1 MEKKKTSIR
10 IAQESRKKNNKTG
23 YFIGYITVMN
33 GMSAFALAVAWCWG
47 MSAIFHMEMDTKMI
61 LLWLLLISMLFSA
74 GYGMSRIG
82 GIGAGLGAAAAGI
95 WYKWD
100 ICVRIGREVFGQL
113 REGAAGNVEHL
124 YQNIEMDTISI
135 LVLMLPFL
143 LVLIVILYEG
153 KGRWAAAVFIILQ
166 FVCAG
171 CMDEFPMTE
180 MGVLLFNGGMYF
192 LTGMIA
198 ADRTASGDIT
208 RMVQIRMELRRLI
221 RGGIGLAVLLLVAF
235 GSGKQL
241 NVVKEEKDGWYMT
254 ARNTVRERLDETI
267 ADAKE
272 RLTGQKTVR
281 AKEESEK
288 KKEAQKAAKSTA
300 EPQKAKSTDDAD
312 PARLKRKL
320 PVLETTG
327 ASGTTDKSGTANS
340 ILKDEIGNLNQI
352 TGFVPDDSVAKSVT
366 ITYRPEST
374 VYVAERY
381 GVFYEDDTWKDI
393 EHSGKDDEEEM
404 WEHMEDY
411 LSCPTDL
418 QKLTHYYIEEIG
430 GIDGEWKDSKS
441 EIEAIRKKICEAL
454 WELAV
459 YDTEP
464 GATPA
469 GKDFV
474 EYFLFENRKGFCVHF
489 ASAGTLLF
497 RLAGKEARYAEG
509 YAVPASAFEEQ
520 EDGTYQAQIS
530 GAMGHAWCQVWC
542 LDDGYWE
549 NVEVT
554 PPAGIEQIQKS
565 VEEMKLPKGR
575 LARILYQN
583 AGWLKPAGGILTAGL
598 MLAVFYLQGKK
609 RCLALKKRVGKMTA
623 GELYGCVLR
632 VAKIKGIKMAEP
644 TGQSTLEI
652 LKEKF
657 PEITA
662 EQWEKLYGQVLQELF
677 GRKEEQSQEQRKEQQ
692 IWQRKFYSRFSETAE
707 RDMNWYQKILFR
719 SIFCMKYEKK
729 I

>member
-1 MEKKKTSIR
+1 
-10 IAQESRKKNNKTG
+10 
-23 YFIGYITVMN
+23 
-33 GMSAFALAVAWCWG
+33 
-47 MSAIFHMEMDTKMI
+47 
-61 LLWLLLISMLFSA
+61 
-74 GYGMSRIG
+74 MSRIG

-100 ICVRIGREVFGQL
+100 ICVGMGRRVFGQL
-113 REGAAGNVEHL
+113 RQGIAGNAEHL
-124 YQNIEMDTISI
+124 YQNMEMDTISI
-135 LVLMLPFL
+135 LALMLPFL
-143 LVLIVILYEG
+143 LVLIAILYEG
-153 KGRWAAAVFIILQ
+153 KGRWAAAVFIILP

-198 ADRTASGDIT
+198 TDRTASGDIT
-208 RMVQIRMELRRLI
+208 QMGQIRMELRRLI

-300 EPQKAKSTDDAD
+300 ESQKAKSTDDTD

-418 QKLTHYYIEEIG
+418 QKLTRYYIEEIG

-441 EIEAIRKKICEAL
+441 E
-454 WELAV
+454 
-459 YDTEP
+459 
-464 GATPA
+464 
-469 GKDFV
+469 V

-549 NVEVT
+549 NIEVT

-575 LARILYQN
+575 LARILY
-583 AGWLKPAGGILTAGL
+583 
-598 MLAVFYLQGKK
+598 
-609 RCLALKKRVGKMTA
+609 
-623 GELYGCVLR
+623 
-632 VAKIKGIKMAEP
+632 
-644 TGQSTLEI
+644 
-652 LKEKF
+652 
-657 PEITA
+657 
-662 EQWEKLYGQVLQELF
+662 
-677 GRKEEQSQEQRKEQQ
+677 
-692 IWQRKFYSRFSETAE
+692 
-707 RDMNWYQKILFR
+707 
-719 SIFCMKYEKK
+719 
-729 I
+729 

>member
-10 IAQESRKKNNKTG
+10 IAQESRKKNNETG
-23 YFIGYITVMN
+23 YFTGYITVLN
-33 GMSAFALAVAWCWG
+33 GMSAFALAAAWGWG
-47 MSAIFHMEMDTKMI
+47 MSEIFRIEMDTKVI
-61 LLWLLLISMLFSA
+61 LLGLLLISMLFSA
-74 GYGMSRIG
+74 GYGMSRVG

-100 ICVRIGREVFGQL
+100 ICVGMGRRVFGQL
-113 REGAAGNVEHL
+113 RQGTAGDAEHL
-124 YQNIEMDTISI
+124 YQNIEMDTISV

-143 LVLIVILYEG
+143 LVLIAILYEG
-153 KGRWAAAVFIILQ
+153 KGRWAAAVFIILP

-171 CMDEFPMTE
+171 CVDEFPMTE
-180 MGVLLFNGGMYF
+180 MGVLLFNGGMYL

-208 RMVQIRMELRRLI
+208 QMVQIRMELRRLI

-254 ARNTVRERLDETI
+254 ARNTVRERLDEAI

-300 EPQKAKSTDDAD
+300 ESQKAKSTDDTD

-418 QKLTHYYIEEIG
+418 QKLTHYYIEEIQ
-430 GIDGEWKDSKS
+430 SQRLRQS
-441 EIEAIRKKICEAL
+441 EKR
-454 WELAV
+454 
-459 YDTEP
+459 
-464 GATPA
+464 
-469 GKDFV
+469 
-474 EYFLFENRKGFCVHF
+474 
-489 ASAGTLLF
+489 SA
-497 RLAGKEARYAEG
+497 
-509 YAVPASAFEEQ
+509 
-520 EDGTYQAQIS
+520 
-530 GAMGHAWCQVWC
+530 
-542 LDDGYWE
+542 
-549 NVEVT
+549 
-554 PPAGIEQIQKS
+554 
-565 VEEMKLPKGR
+565 
-575 LARILYQN
+575 
-583 AGWLKPAGGILTAGL
+583 
-598 MLAVFYLQGKK
+598 
-609 RCLALKKRVGKMTA
+609 
-623 GELYGCVLR
+623 
-632 VAKIKGIKMAEP
+632 
-644 TGQSTLEI
+644 
-652 LKEKF
+652 
-657 PEITA
+657 
-662 EQWEKLYGQVLQELF
+662 KLYGNLQSMIQNLVQHRQEKILWNIFFLKTGRASVSILHQQELYYS
-677 GRKEEQSQEQRKEQQ
+677 GLPEKRQDMRKDMQFRRVHLKNRKTEL
-692 IWQRKFYSRFSETAE
+692 IRHRSAE
-707 RDMNWYQKILFR
+707 RWDMPGVRYGALMTDTGKML
-719 SIFCMKYEKK
+719 K
-729 I
+729 

>member
-100 ICVRIGREVFGQL
+100 ICVRIGRKVFGQL

-312 PARLKRKL
+312 TARLKRKL

-418 QKLTHYYIEEIG
+418 QKLTHYYIET
-430 GIDGEWKDSKS
+430 S
-441 EIEAIRKKICEAL
+441 
-454 WELAV
+454 
-459 YDTEP
+459 
-464 GATPA
+464 
-469 GKDFV
+469 
-474 EYFLFENRKGFCVHF
+474 
-489 ASAGTLLF
+489 
-497 RLAGKEARYAEG
+497 
-509 YAVPASAFEEQ
+509 
-520 EDGTYQAQIS
+520 
-530 GAMGHAWCQVWC
+530 
-542 LDDGYWE
+542 
-549 NVEVT
+549 
-554 PPAGIEQIQKS
+554 
-565 VEEMKLPKGR
+565 
-575 LARILYQN
+575 
-583 AGWLKPAGGILTAGL
+583 
-598 MLAVFYLQGKK
+598 
-609 RCLALKKRVGKMTA
+609 
-623 GELYGCVLR
+623 
-632 VAKIKGIKMAEP
+632 
-644 TGQSTLEI
+644 
-652 LKEKF
+652 
-657 PEITA
+657 
-662 EQWEKLYGQVLQELF
+662 
-677 GRKEEQSQEQRKEQQ
+677 
-692 IWQRKFYSRFSETAE
+692 
-707 RDMNWYQKILFR
+707 
-719 SIFCMKYEKK
+719 
-729 I
+729 

>member
-23 YFIGYITVMN
+23 YFTGYITVMN
-33 GMSAFALAVAWCWG
+33 GMSAFALAAAWCWG

-100 ICVRIGREVFGQL
+100 ICVRIGRKVFGQL

-418 QKLTHYYIEEIG
+418 QKLTRYYIEEIG

-441 EIEAIRKKICEAL
+441 E
-454 WELAV
+454 
-459 YDTEP
+459 
-464 GATPA
+464 
-469 GKDFV
+469 V

>member
-23 YFIGYITVMN
+23 YFTGYITVMN
-33 GMSAFALAVAWCWG
+33 GMSAFALAAAWCWG

-100 ICVRIGREVFGQL
+100 ICVRIGRKVFGQL

-254 ARNTVRERLDETI
+254 ARNTVRERLDEAI

-300 EPQKAKSTDDAD
+300 ESQKAKSTDDTD

-352 TGFVPDDSVAKSVT
+352 TGFVPDDSVAKSV
-366 ITYRPEST
+366 
-374 VYVAERY
+374 
-381 GVFYEDDTWKDI
+381 K
-393 EHSGKDDEEEM
+393 
-404 WEHMEDY
+404 
-411 LSCPTDL
+411 
-418 QKLTHYYIEEIG
+418 IG
-430 GIDGEWKDSKS
+430 R
-441 EIEAIRKKICEAL
+441 AH
-454 WELAV
+454 V
-459 YDTEP
+459 
-464 GATPA
+464 
-469 GKDFV
+469 
-474 EYFLFENRKGFCVHF
+474 
-489 ASAGTLLF
+489 
-497 RLAGKEARYAEG
+497 
-509 YAVPASAFEEQ
+509 
-520 EDGTYQAQIS
+520 
-530 GAMGHAWCQVWC
+530 
-542 LDDGYWE
+542 
-549 NVEVT
+549 
-554 PPAGIEQIQKS
+554 
-565 VEEMKLPKGR
+565 
-575 LARILYQN
+575 
-583 AGWLKPAGGILTAGL
+583 
-598 MLAVFYLQGKK
+598 
-609 RCLALKKRVGKMTA
+609 
-623 GELYGCVLR
+623 
-632 VAKIKGIKMAEP
+632 
-644 TGQSTLEI
+644 
-652 LKEKF
+652 
-657 PEITA
+657 
-662 EQWEKLYGQVLQELF
+662 
-677 GRKEEQSQEQRKEQQ
+677 
-692 IWQRKFYSRFSETAE
+692 
-707 RDMNWYQKILFR
+707 
-719 SIFCMKYEKK
+719 
-729 I
+729 

>member
-1 MEKKKTSIR
+1 
-10 IAQESRKKNNKTG
+10 
-23 YFIGYITVMN
+23 
-33 GMSAFALAVAWCWG
+33 
-47 MSAIFHMEMDTKMI
+47 
-61 LLWLLLISMLFSA
+61 
-74 GYGMSRIG
+74 MSRIG

-100 ICVRIGREVFGQL
+100 ICVGMGRRVFGQL
-113 REGAAGNVEHL
+113 RQGIAGNAEHL
-124 YQNIEMDTISI
+124 YQNMEMDTISI
-135 LVLMLPFL
+135 LALMLPFL
-143 LVLIVILYEG
+143 LVLIAILYEG
-153 KGRWAAAVFIILQ
+153 KGRWAAAVFIILP

-198 ADRTASGDIT
+198 TDRTASGDIT
-208 RMVQIRMELRRLI
+208 QMGQIRMELRRLI

-300 EPQKAKSTDDAD
+300 ESQKAKSTDDTD

-418 QKLTHYYIEEIG
+418 QKLTRYYIEEIG

-441 EIEAIRKKICEAL
+441 E
-454 WELAV
+454 
-459 YDTEP
+459 
-464 GATPA
+464 
-469 GKDFV
+469 V

-497 RLAGKEARYAEG
+497 RLAEKRQDMRKDMQFRRVHLKNRKTELIRHRSAERWDMPGVRY
-509 YAVPASAFEEQ
+509 
-520 EDGTYQAQIS
+520 
-530 GAMGHAWCQVWC
+530 GALMT
-542 LDDGYWE
+542 DT
-549 NVEVT
+549 VEVT

-583 AGWLKPAGGILTAGL
+583 ADWLKPAGGILTAGL